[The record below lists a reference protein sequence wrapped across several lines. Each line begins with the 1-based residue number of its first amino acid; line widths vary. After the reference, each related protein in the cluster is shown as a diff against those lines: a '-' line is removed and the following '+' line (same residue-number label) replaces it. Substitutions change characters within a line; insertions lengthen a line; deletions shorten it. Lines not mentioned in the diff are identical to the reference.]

1 MRLSFDHIEERVV
14 SIGDGQKRV
23 QTFRCSAPGC
33 SEVKDTP
40 ITTKRR
46 PPEQL
51 AKMASRCGWTIDL
64 KRGKHLCP
72 TCTNGGRMKKPN
84 TTELKVSSKP
94 REMTRADR
102 RRIFREIDDS
112 YDEAGNAYV
121 LDVTDQSIAD
131 KLKVPRAWV
140 AQVREESF
148 GPAGPD
154 PAILKIESALKDLQS
169 RQAKVESDAMQ
180 LFERATKIGEQAEAL
195 AAELKELR
203 K

>member
-1 MRLSFDHIEERVV
+1 MRGDFDHIEERVV
-14 SIGDGQKRV
+14 PIGDGQKRV

-33 SEVKDTP
+33 SEAKDTP

-72 TCTNGGRMKKPN
+72 TCSDGGKMKPK
-84 TTELKVSSKP
+84 TEEPKTSSKP

-102 RRIFREIDDS
+102 RRVFREIDEC

-154 PAILKIESALKDLQS
+154 PAILRIESALKDLQAK
-169 RQAKVESDAMQ
+169 QAQVESDAMQ
-180 LFERATKIGEQAEAL
+180 LFERATKLGEQAEAL
-195 AAELKELR
+195 AAELKGLR